1 MVAFVLLQVQLLVE
15 SNRNIDLRQALELAA
30 AVQPIEVDVRTIND
44 VRLHPIRLLV
54 CRIAAVALLGSVEIK
69 EKFTSPIWSC
79 MLEN

>member
-44 VRLHPIRLLV
+44 VKLHPIRLLV
-54 CRIAAVALLGSVEIK
+54 WRIAAVALLGSVEIK